1 MARSDTTV
9 TDTDD
14 YHIEFTEGDEES
26 SLLVET
32 GDVTITVEGVTE
44 QVRRRFLAYQAHAL
58 DTTVADL
65 TSMDAEYPFPNPDSL
80 ETAPVDEQS

>member
-32 GDVTITVEGVTE
+32 GGVTITVEGATE
-44 QVRRRFLAYQAHAL
+44 QVRQRFLAYQAHAL
-58 DTTVADL
+58 DTTVDDIA
-65 TSMDAEYPFPNPDSL
+65 SIDAEYPFPNPDSL
-80 ETAPVDEQS
+80 ETVPADERS